1 MQRSTRICMILAIT
15 ATAWGVQAQT
25 NYGQPQSPPQAQA
38 DTPRSMPAK
47 PAAKSGM
54 PDGGEGVVQQV
65 NRDAGTVTFM
75 GGRTMKVRDPMLLTD
90 IKAGQRIEFR
100 VQDMD
105 GGPVIVALKVL
116 G

>member
-1 MQRSTRICMILAIT
+1 MQRSTRISLILAIT
-15 ATAWGVQAQT
+15 AAAWGVQAQS

-38 DTPRSMPAK
+38 DMPRSMPAK

-65 NRDAGTVTFM
+65 NREAGTVTFM

-90 IKAGQRIEFR
+90 VKAGQRVEFR
-100 VQDMD
+100 VQDLD
-105 GGPVIVALKVL
+105 SGPVIVALKVL